1 MVGRFTGAC
10 LGLLAFAITI
20 LAGLAVHNP
29 PMVTLS
35 RAVWAL
41 AIFCALGLVLGAVAQ
56 AVVNEHF
63 RRREKEVLGGQP
75 AQRTDETGAD
85 QAPNDATGGDSE
97 GTEAGVVRPDAGV
110 G

>member
-20 LAGLAVHNP
+20 LAGLAVHNS

-41 AIFCALGLVLGAVAQ
+41 AIFCALGLVLGAAAQ

-75 AQRTDETGAD
+75 AQKTDETGAE
-85 QAPNDATGGDSE
+85 QVPNDAAGGDSE
-97 GTEAGVVRPDAGV
+97 GPEAAVVRPDAGV